1 MAPTRDRPSTQVDEP
16 PGQAKPSWA
25 QAAPGTS
32 TGSAINVPMDTRSPG
47 HETWSKSK
55 HTAGLW
61 GRAFSGIAPAV
72 WMESPPQSK
81 GAWCDPP
88 RPALASA
95 GGSSGRGVGRTLT
108 PFMVTAVCTLEA
120 TASTRDAMRS
130 QFTPSFF
137 LRMAFSAY
145 TRAHST
151 LFCCRA
157 WSQETPAGGRRL
169 RGRQDPPP
177 WGACRVPR
185 TARAGLPA
193 RSVRELHKHAEA
205 QAPHP
210 GKHGYLSQ
218 PLPTHGGLTL
228 SPTHSSVGSLT
239 PRELQRHSKTRTQT
253 CSPPSGLLSAPGAA
267 TGDRSPTPT
276 PAPHSCHSPRDC
288 SQILPFP
295 GPPRRGPAGHGALG
309 ASAVPG
315 SDAEAPA
322 PQGREL
328 RVMGWRVAAGAHVPR
343 NVTKQVQNT
352 GNE

>member
-32 TGSAINVPMDTRSPG
+32 PGSAIDVPMDTRSPG

-157 WSQETPAGGRRL
+157 WSRETPAGGRRL
-169 RGRQDPPP
+169 RRRRDPPP

-276 PAPHSCHSPRDC
+276 PAPHSCHSPCDC

-315 SDAEAPA
+315 SGAEAPA

-328 RVMGWRVAAGAHVPR
+328 RVMGWRVADGAHVPR